1 MRARW
6 LINLVLLLLVAGVGA
21 FLYLNP
27 QHEQITLPTYE
38 VSTLKLADFD
48 RLSIEFPAKAAVVF
62 EKTDGFWRL
71 AQPYSARADQ
81 QTVQRLVSIVAAKS
95 TEKFPASDA
104 TRFGMDNPRLKIKLN
119 NEEFIFGIYNPVTG
133 EQYVAY
139 KDAVYLLSGLYS
151 ETASTQLVEMLDKS
165 PLQPHEEIAGFD
177 LSHLE
182 QWEEARLQLDMDEHG
197 KWQVSTPGAKPQQND
212 INEWFDGYWA
222 KVRALSVEPYT
233 PDRKVSYPVISIKLK
248 DGKQV
253 RLDKLQES
261 PQLILGRPDEGMRY
275 YFPAD
280 VGFTMLNPPVG
291 LSR

>member
-27 QHEQITLPTYE
+27 QHEQEAPPSYE

-48 RLSIEFPAKAAVVF
+48 RLSIEFPAKAAVVL
-62 EKTDGFWRL
+62 EKIDGFWRL

-95 TEKFPASDA
+95 SEKFPANDA
-104 TRFGMDNPRLKIKLN
+104 ARFGMDNPRLKIKLN

-151 ETASTQLVEMLDKS
+151 ETAATQLVEMLDKS
-165 PLQPHEEIAGFD
+165 PLKPREEIAGFD

-182 QWEEARLQLDMDEHG
+182 QWEEVRLQLNLDEHG
-197 KWQVSTPGAKPQQND
+197 KWQVSAPGAKPEQND
-212 INEWFDGYWA
+212 INEWFDGYWT

-233 PDRKVSYPVISIKLK
+233 PDRKESYPFVSIKLK

-253 RLDKLQES
+253 RFDKLQES